1 MFEREM
7 NPKLTLEIGTVVPM
21 PSGPATVES
30 INYGQVRMVK
40 GTIIFFAPKWMVQ
53 EYLEAVKKVRK

>member
-1 MFEREM
+1 
-7 NPKLTLEIGTVVPM
+7 M

-40 GTIIFFAPKWMVQ
+40 GTITFFAPKWMVE
-53 EYLEAVKKVRK
+53 EYLDVVEKVRK

>member
-1 MFEREM
+1 
-7 NPKLTLEIGTVVPM
+7 M

-53 EYLEAVKKVRK
+53 EYLEAVEKVRK